1 MSSPVSPPSRG
12 APAAAHPSHR
22 RVWAL
27 TWPII
32 LANSTVPLLGLVDTA
47 VIGHTGSSQDLGA
60 IALGAL
66 IFNFLY
72 WSFGFLRMGTT
83 GFVAQADGA
92 GDEPEVRAA
101 LGRALLIALGIGLGL
116 ILLQRPL
123 AWVATELLGASA
135 SVETLA
141 QRYLFIRIWAAPA
154 GLALYALMGAL
165 IGLGLSGQ
173 LLRLQLLLNGVNI
186 GLDILFAGVLGWGV
200 AGIAAGTA
208 IAEWVAI
215 LYAGGSVFR
224 LLRKRRCDAEPF
236 WPWRRIGE
244 LAQLRRTLGANAN
257 IMLRTLLLLFG
268 FAWFL
273 DQSARFGDVA
283 LAANHILLQLVSF
296 SAFFLDGF
304 AHAAE
309 VLIGRAKGAGRRD
322 LFDLSVRA
330 SSRLAAATALL
341 LSVLLL
347 SFGSLIIAGLT
358 DLAAVRL
365 SAGRFLPYA
374 ACYVLVSVAAFQL
387 DGIFIGATATRAMR
401 NASALSLAVF
411 LTAWWP
417 LTAWRGMQGLW
428 LALIIFVLAR
438 SVTLGLQYSS
448 LRARVG

>member
-1 MSSPVSPPSRG
+1 ML
-12 APAAAHPSHR
+12 HPTRR

-32 LANSTVPLLGLVDTA
+32 LANSSVPLLGLVDTA

-66 IFNFLY
+66 IFSFLY

-92 GDEPEVRAA
+92 GEEPEVRAA
-101 LGRALLIALGIGLGL
+101 LGRALLSAFGIGLGL
-116 ILLQRPL
+116 ILLQRPI
-123 AWVATELLGASA
+123 AWIAGGLLGASA

-141 QRYLFIRIWAAPA
+141 QQYLFIRIWAAPA
-154 GLALYALMGAL
+154 SLALYALMGTL
-165 IGLGLSGQ
+165 IGLGHSGK
-173 LLRLQLLLNGVNI
+173 LLRLQLVLNGVNI
-186 GLDILFAGVLGWGV
+186 ALDILFAGVLDWGV

-224 LLRKRRCDAEPF
+224 LLHQRRGEAESF
-236 WPWRRIGE
+236 WPWRRMGE
-244 LAQLRRTLGANAN
+244 VAKLRQTLSANAN
-257 IMLRTLLLLFG
+257 LMLRTQLLLFG

-273 DQSARFGDVA
+273 DQSARFGDVV
-283 LAANHILLQLVSF
+283 LAATHILLQLIAF

-322 LFDLSVRA
+322 LFDLSVRT
-330 SSRLAAATALL
+330 SSQLAAITALL
-341 LSVLLL
+341 LSLVLLV
-347 SFGSLIIAGLT
+347 FGSLIIAGLT
-358 DLAAVRL
+358 DLTAVRL

-374 ACYVLVSVAAFQL
+374 AGYVLVSVAAFQL
-387 DGIFIGATATRAMR
+387 DGIFIGATATGAMR
-401 NASALSLAVF
+401 NASLLSVAAFLAV
-411 LTAWWP
+411 WWP
-417 LTAWRGMQGLW
+417 LTSWLGMHGLW
-428 LALIIFVLAR
+428 LSLLVFVLAR
-438 SVTLGLQYSS
+438 SLTLGLRYPS
-448 LRARVG
+448 LRARIG